1 MLHELPS
8 EKYLVLGIV
17 YMGLELWLG
26 NKTKYRLVTLT
37 FLIFAILFAISIF
50 SVVLL
55 KLKEKICQNKN

>member
-17 YMGLELWLG
+17 YMVLELWLG

-37 FLIFAILFAISIF
+37 FIIFSILFAISLF
-50 SVVLL
+50 SVVRL
-55 KLKEKICQNKN
+55 KLKEKLCRTKN